1 MKVNETRIKGL
12 LVISPQVFP
21 DDRGYFLEFYHAG
34 KFQELGLPVAFLQD
48 NESMSKKGV
57 LRGMHFQEPPYAQGK
72 LIRVV
77 RGKIQDV
84 AVDLRKHSTT
94 YGQWESVILSG
105 ENKLMFWIPEGFAHG
120 FVSLEEDTIVNY
132 KCSQVYHPESEK
144 TMAWNDPDLKI
155 SWDIK
160 DPIIS
165 GRDRKAITFRDFN
178 SPF

>member
-1 MKVNETRIKGL
+1 
-12 LVISPQVFP
+12 
-21 DDRGYFLEFYHAG
+21 
-34 KFQELGLPVAFLQD
+34 
-48 NESMSKKGV
+48 
-57 LRGMHFQEPPYAQGK
+57 MHFQEPPYAQGK

-105 ENKLMFWIPEGFAHG
+105 ENKLMFFLPEGFAHG